1 MNSCILLAA
10 GISSRMGK
18 PKAMLDWFGKPL
30 INYQLNQLKKGGVDE
45 IVVVLG
51 YHSDEIRR
59 NIRNV
64 DVRIISNSLY
74 HQGRASSL
82 RAGAKAI
89 SATANTILVLNIDQP
104 RTGTFIKKL
113 FEIHLGEK
121 NEATRP
127 TYQGKH
133 GHPLIINGKF
143 RHLLISATEKELG
156 LKGVLK
162 KIKRISEIETDDSCL
177 MDLNTPE
184 DYREAL
190 DKYSIS

>member
-1 MNSCILLAA
+1 MNSCILLSA

-18 PKAMLDWFGKPL
+18 PKAMLDWFGEPL
-30 INYQLNQLKKGGVDE
+30 INYQIHQLKEGGIDE

-59 NIRNV
+59 NLRNL
-64 DVRIISNSLY
+64 DERIVSNSLY

-89 SATANTILVLNIDQP
+89 SGTANTILILNIDQP
-104 RTGTFIKKL
+104 RTKTLIKKL
-113 FEIHLGEK
+113 LEIHLDEK

-127 TYQGKH
+127 NHQGKH
-133 GHPLIINGKF
+133 GHPILINGKF

-156 LKGVLK
+156 LKGVLR

-184 DYREAL
+184 DYQDGL
-190 DKYSIS
+190 SKYRIS